1 MTSSGMHTALAML
14 TALAVAACAARPL
27 KLYTL
32 SDPAVMSPPGQ
43 LRPGAPVIEVDR
55 LTLPDYIDTVDIL
68 VRQGNV
74 LERSDG
80 ARWASRLSILATN
93 LLTARLASRAPGAL
107 VTDEWKGTAPDYR
120 IMVQVTRLDVTSAG
134 VASLNAYW
142 QIIPRDRQLQAVRNR
157 TQIRVTGP
165 VATDQEVV
173 DLETE
178 LFERLAGAIR
188 PPYPAF
194 PTSTLSAP

>member
-1 MTSSGMHTALAML
+1 MTSSGIHVPLAML
-14 TALAVAACAARPL
+14 TALAVTACAARPL
-27 KLYTL
+27 RLYIL
-32 SDPAVMSPPGQ
+32 NDPAALAPAAQ
-43 LRPGAPVIEVDR
+43 LRPGAPVIEVNR

-68 VRQGNV
+68 VRHGNV

-93 LLTARLASRAPGAL
+93 LLTARLATRAPGAL
-107 VTDEWKGTAPDYR
+107 VTDQWRGTAPDYR
-120 IMVQVTRLDVTSAG
+120 VVVQVTRLDVTTAG
-134 VASLNAYW
+134 VASLSAYW
-142 QIIPRDRQLQAVRNR
+142 QIVPRDPRLQAVRDR
-157 TQIRVTGP
+157 TQIRVTGL

-188 PPYPAF
+188 LP
-194 PTSTLSAP
+194 SAP

>member
-1 MTSSGMHTALAML
+1 MTSSGIHVALAML

-27 KLYTL
+27 QIYTM
-32 SDPAVMSPPGQ
+32 SDAVAIEPQGQ

-55 LTLPDYIDTVDIL
+55 LTLPDYMDTVDIL
-68 VRQGNV
+68 LRRGSV

-80 ARWASRLSILATN
+80 ARWAGRLSIQATN
-93 LLTARLASRAPGAL
+93 LLTARLATRAPGAL
-107 VTDEWKGTAPDYR
+107 VTDEWKGPAPDYR
-120 IMVQVTRLDVTSAG
+120 LMVQVTRLDVTSAG

-142 QIIPRDRQLQAVRNR
+142 QIIPRDQPLQVVRDR

-188 PPYPAF
+188 LP
-194 PTSTLSAP
+194 

>member
-1 MTSSGMHTALAML
+1 MTSSRTHTALAVL
-14 TALAVAACAARPL
+14 TALAVAACAAQPL
-27 KLYTL
+27 RLYTL
-32 SDPAVMSPPGQ
+32 NDPAAMGPSGM

-55 LTLPDYIDTVDIL
+55 LILPDYLDTVDIL
-68 VRQGNV
+68 VRRGNV

-93 LLTARLASRAPGAL
+93 LLSARLATRVPDAL
-107 VTDEWKGTAPDYR
+107 VTDHWRGTAPDYR
-120 IMVQVTRLDVTSAG
+120 IMVQVTGLDVTSGG
-134 VASLNAYW
+134 VASLDAYW
-142 QIIPRDRQLQAVRNR
+142 QILPRDHRLQAVRNR

-178 LFERLAGAIR
+178 LFERLAAAIR
-188 PPYPAF
+188 LPYPVL
-194 PTSTLSAP
+194 PTSASSAP

>member
-1 MTSSGMHTALAML
+1 MTSSGMYVTLAML
-14 TALAVAACAARPL
+14 TALAVSACAARPL

-32 SDPAVMSPPGQ
+32 NDPAALGPPGQ

-55 LTLPDYIDTVDIL
+55 LTLPDYIDTLDIL
-68 VRQGNV
+68 LRRGSV

-93 LLTARLASRAPGAL
+93 LLTARLATRAPDAL
-107 VTDEWKGTAPDYR
+107 VTDQWRGTAADYR
-120 IMVQVTRLDVTSAG
+120 LMVQVTRLDVTTAG

-142 QIIPRDRQLQAVRNR
+142 QIIPRNPQLRTVRDRTR
-157 TQIRVTGP
+157 IRVTGP

-188 PPYPAF
+188 LPG
-194 PTSTLSAP
+194 AP

>member
-1 MTSSGMHTALAML
+1 MTSSGTHTALAML

-27 KLYTL
+27 RLYTL
-32 SDPAVMSPPGQ
+32 NDPAAIGPPGM

-55 LTLPDYIDTVDIL
+55 LILPDYLDTVDIL
-68 VRQGNV
+68 VRRGSV

-93 LLTARLASRAPGAL
+93 LLTARLATRTPDAL
-107 VTDEWKGTAPDYR
+107 VTDQWRGTAPDYR
-120 IMVQVTRLDVTSAG
+120 IMVQVTGLDVTSGG

-142 QIIPRDRQLQAVRNR
+142 QILPRDHRLQAVRNR

-188 PPYPAF
+188 LSYPAL
-194 PTSTLSAP
+194 PTSISSAP

>member
-1 MTSSGMHTALAML
+1 MTSSGMYVALAML
-14 TALAVAACAARPL
+14 TAVAVSACAARPL

-32 SDPAVMSPPGQ
+32 NDPAALGPPGQ

-55 LTLPDYIDTVDIL
+55 LTLPDYIDTLDIL
-68 VRQGNV
+68 LRHGSV

-93 LLTARLASRAPGAL
+93 LLTARLATRAPGTL
-107 VTDEWKGTAPDYR
+107 VTDQWRGAAADYR
-120 IMVQVTRLDVTSAG
+120 LMVQVTRLDVTTAG

-142 QIIPRDRQLQAVRNR
+142 QIIPSNPRLQAVRDR
-157 TQIRVTGP
+157 TQIRITGP

-178 LFERLAGAIR
+178 LFDRLAGAIR
-188 PPYPAF
+188 LP
-194 PTSTLSAP
+194 SAP

>member
-1 MTSSGMHTALAML
+1 MTSSGIHVALAML
-14 TALAVAACAARPL
+14 TALAVTACAARPL
-27 KLYTL
+27 RLYIL
-32 SDPAVMSPPGQ
+32 NDPAAPAPPGQ
-43 LRPGAPVIEVDR
+43 LRPGAPVIEVNR

-68 VRQGNV
+68 VRHGSV

-93 LLTARLASRAPGAL
+93 LLTARLATRARGAL
-107 VTDEWKGTAPDYR
+107 VTDQWRGTAPDYR
-120 IMVQVTRLDVTSAG
+120 VVVQVTRLDVTTAG

-142 QIIPRDRQLQAVRNR
+142 QIVPRDPRDPRLQTIRDR

-178 LFERLAGAIR
+178 LFERLARAIR
-188 PPYPAF
+188 LP
-194 PTSTLSAP
+194 STP